1 MLNYVITY
9 CQSTEEF
16 IKELELLA
24 PQYIVLDEDGKKSWI
39 IQTTPLVK
47 NINGSLAMSILTDE
61 ELVFISTMT
70 TIQSLGTYD
79 ELFANSESLAIYK
92 SVYPYDVPL
101 SYINENGNMVEYFRP
116 QKIGEFA
123 V

>member
-9 CQSTEEF
+9 CKNTDTF

-24 PQYIVLDEDGKKSWI
+24 PQYIVVEDGKKSWI
-39 IQTTPLVK
+39 IQTTPIVK
-47 NINGSLAMSILTDE
+47 NANGSLAMSILTDE
-61 ELVFISTMT
+61 ELLFIGSMS
-70 TIQSLGTYD
+70 TIQSLGTYE
-79 ELFANSESLAIYK
+79 ELFANPEALTLYK

-101 SYINENGNMVEYFRP
+101 NSIDTDGNQIEYYRP
-116 QKIGEFA
+116 DRIGEFA